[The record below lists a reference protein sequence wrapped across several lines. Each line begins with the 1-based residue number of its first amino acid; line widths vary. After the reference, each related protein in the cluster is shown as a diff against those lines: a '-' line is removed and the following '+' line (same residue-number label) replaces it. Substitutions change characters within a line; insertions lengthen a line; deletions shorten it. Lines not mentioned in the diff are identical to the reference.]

1 MEFWV
6 FPSVEA
12 TSTTGG
18 NQRDSLT
25 ADGGAKSENSILLG
39 AVQDTHCCPTDVG
52 PISIQNIRVSSK
64 SSSKNEQNMLTEGVS
79 SYWESS
85 ASRPHYIELEIP
97 DGFVW
102 TDVMLFTH
110 DFGDYS
116 PEIVNVKVGDKMI
129 KSSIKLSRGWS
140 L

>member
-1 MEFWV
+1 
-6 FPSVEA
+6 
-12 TSTTGG
+12 
-18 NQRDSLT
+18 
-25 ADGGAKSENSILLG
+25 
-39 AVQDTHCCPTDVG
+39 
-52 PISIQNIRVSSK
+52 
-64 SSSKNEQNMLTEGVS
+64 MLTEGVS

-140 L
+140 LYSIYYSFKYIYDIKKLFLCSR